1 MHLVPKALYKTFRHI
16 TKIVTLVKVQE
27 KGYFRKQQCM
37 HASKM
42 LSHLS
47 QIIRF
52 LMMNRDGFLDMALIN
67 IEMENLLLM
76 FL

>member
-1 MHLVPKALYKTFRHI
+1 
-16 TKIVTLVKVQE
+16 
-27 KGYFRKQQCM
+27 M

-67 IEMENLLLM
+67 IEMEIYY
-76 FL
+76 